1 MVVGQGLHR
10 AQSLPYPSLYL
21 MLVDGQIQVLSL
33 ENMTHTVTCP
43 QRLSRV
49 CRIVFL
55 QLMLFKNAV
64 KAGRQTPRSGVVFI
78 GGTHLHGDD
87 AARFVVVRF
96 AGVVPVQRVELRVGL
111 IAEGFAPHCAEVKM
125 EAVHQE
131 VNFDP
136 CSPGLW
142 THRWSGTYDEGGAV
156 DGTARLILEGRIEKN
171 EFTEKKPPLAE
182 FYN

>member
-1 MVVGQGLHR
+1 MSR
-10 AQSLPYPSLYL
+10 TPS
-21 MLVDGQIQVLSL
+21 S
-33 ENMTHTVTCP
+33 H
-43 QRLSRV
+43 
-49 CRIVFL
+49 
-55 QLMLFKNAV
+55 
-64 KAGRQTPRSGVVFI
+64 SGVNFLNTVQRNVDFI
-78 GGTHLHGDD
+78 RGTHLHRDD

-111 IAEGFAPHCAEVKM
+111 IAEGFTPHCAEVKM

-156 DGTARLILEGRIEKN
+156 DCTARLILEGRIEKIL
-171 EFTEKKPPLAE
+171 FTEKTLWE
-182 FYN
+182 S